1 MITKILKSLMSIIKF
16 IITVLVIGIVA
27 IILVQ
32 RFSNNNMSIAG
43 YRIFTVV
50 TESMVPKYQVGDV
63 LLVKQTDPSKIQ
75 KEDDV
80 TYMGKVGS
88 FADKI
93 VTHQVINIEKAENG
107 TLNFHTKGIAND
119 TEDPIVNE
127 TQIYGVV
134 QAKLELITKL
144 NGIINN
150 MYGMYFLIVIPL
162 AVIIFSEFKSF
173 KDEDKYYEDDEN
185 SDEEDDD
192 YDEEYEDN
200 DSENKRNSKNNKQ
213 KAIDK
218 KAKKRKEKRAKRR
231 RRYE

>member
-1 MITKILKSLMSIIKF
+1 MITKILKSLISIIKF
-16 IITVLVIGIVA
+16 VITIAVIAIVA

-32 RFSNNNMSIAG
+32 RLSNNNISIAG

-50 TESMVPKYQVGDV
+50 TESMVPKYLVGDV
-63 LLVKQTDPSKIQ
+63 LLVRQTPPDEIK

-88 FADKI
+88 YADKI
-93 VTHQVINIEKAENG
+93 ITHQVIDIEKAEDG
-107 TLNFHTKGIAND
+107 SLNFYTKGIAND

-134 QAKLELITKL
+134 QAKLKLITKL
-144 NGIINN
+144 NEIINN

-162 AVIIFSEFKSF
+162 AVIMFSEFKSF
-173 KDEDKYYEDDEN
+173 KDDDKYYEDDE
-185 SDEEDDD
+185 EDDD
-192 YDEEYEDN
+192 DKYEDN
-200 DSENKRNSKNNKQ
+200 DSEDKENSKNSKQ
-213 KAIDK
+213 KKIDK

-231 RRYE
+231 RKYE